1 MATEACAI
9 SSRTAMMEA
18 ETDDLKNKL
27 INHFRFTASSVP
39 NDADAKPLGSVLV
52 VEEDDADVSGAV
64 N

>member
-1 MATEACAI
+1 MATETCEI
-9 SSRTAMMEA
+9 SSMIATMEA
-18 ETDDLKNKL
+18 ETHELKNKL
-27 INHFRFTASSVP
+27 INHFRFTNPSVP